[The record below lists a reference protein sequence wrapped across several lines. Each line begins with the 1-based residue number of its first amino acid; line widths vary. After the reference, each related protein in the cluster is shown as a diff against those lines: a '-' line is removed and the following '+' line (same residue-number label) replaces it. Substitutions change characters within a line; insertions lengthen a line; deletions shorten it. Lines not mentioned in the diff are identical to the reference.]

1 MMENFREKY
10 TREYLKLLDEKWNHL
25 TDKERNDVIFLK
37 NQKSLTTPNFNKLKT
52 LAERFRTVY

>member
-10 TREYLKLLDEKWNHL
+10 TREYLKLLDDKWNHL
-25 TDKERNDVIFLK
+25 TDKERNDVIFLR
-37 NQKSLTTPNFNKLKT
+37 NQKSLTTQNFNKLKT